1 MKKQDDYLNQI
12 QNAYNIPQS
21 NAVIYEHQ
29 NLGNITENYQQSLP
43 LYPTQPQV
51 KVLKPQPN
59 KIKQHS
65 NAVDTYN
72 NVHLAQP
79 QSNPYQQINIQQNQV
94 APMQRA
100 KVQPILQTKVNPQ
113 GQPIYQQ
120 NIVQNKAPQID
131 INLLNIQ
138 DNPFIV
144 PSFEPNLQL
153 ANAILSEPQISFDP
167 ITTLPP
173 ENSTEN
179 LQANSEISPNAQPIK
194 QQNNQKIVV
203 PMRNPNT
210 NIKQYGQSS
219 DTHFVNTN
227 EAKTNNNQLKESLND
242 YDRPTVGEGHGLF
255 TSMMD
260 VTENFDDNIK
270 GGGNTQNLIKNSV
283 QEIPLGNVGNN
294 NAKNINTNENNYQFN
309 NLVENIYINN
319 IINNNIN
326 NNYNYN
332 SNNYINNA
340 NNNYFIN
347 NFSNIL
353 SNNLMDNK
361 FINYNYNSNFLNN
374 NSFNCLYNSNFDSNN
389 LILNNLNNYNPQE
402 INVATKLNINLFNKE
417 EMDNGYNNLNFS
429 LNDFAKLYYEKQLKL
444 DIINNNKI
452 FNTNIQNNLI

>member
-1 MKKQDDYLNQI
+1 MTENYIYDPSTNSYVKITSTPNSTYDIYGTSDYQSIAGNNTTTLQPITYQQMKKQDDYLNQN

-21 NAVIYEHQ
+21 NAIIYEPQ

-43 LYPTQPQV
+43 LYTTQPQV

-72 NVHLAQP
+72 YVHQAQP
-79 QSNPYQQINIQQNQV
+79 QSNTYQQINIQQNQV

-113 GQPIYQQ
+113 GQPIYQE

-144 PSFEPNLQL
+144 PNFEPNLQL

-203 PMRNPNT
+203 PIRNPNT

-227 EAKTNNNQLKESLND
+227 EAKTNNNQLKESLNE

-294 NAKNINTNENNYQFN
+294 NAKNINTNEIKNVVKIPGKEISGNNTSTPQN
-309 NLVENIYINN
+309 QRTESVTENMQQMPT
-319 IINNNIN
+319 
-326 NNYNYN
+326 
-332 SNNYINNA
+332 A
-340 NNNYFIN
+340 A
-347 NFSNIL
+347 NIL
-353 SNNLMDNK
+353 QGKNG
-361 FINYNYNSNFLNN
+361 
-374 NSFNCLYNSNFDSNN
+374 
-389 LILNNLNNYNPQE
+389 ILPPPVTRKY
-402 INVATKLNINLFNKE
+402 KNI
-417 EMDNGYNNLNFS
+417 
-429 LNDFAKLYYEKQLKL
+429 
-444 DIINNNKI
+444 
-452 FNTNIQNNLI
+452 